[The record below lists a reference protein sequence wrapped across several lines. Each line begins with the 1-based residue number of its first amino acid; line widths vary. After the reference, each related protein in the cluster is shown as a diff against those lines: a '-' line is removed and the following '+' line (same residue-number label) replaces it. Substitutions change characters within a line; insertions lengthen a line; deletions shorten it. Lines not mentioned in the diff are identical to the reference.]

1 MTRSSWG
8 NFPRVQQSVRRVDW
22 LSDTDLNTAN
32 EGGTLLPYAYGRSY
46 GDSCLN
52 DGGTLLDVSG
62 AGRLIGF
69 DPATGV
75 VRAEA
80 GMSLAQLLEFAVP
93 RGFFL
98 PVTPGTKY
106 VSLGGAV
113 ANDIHG
119 KNHHRAGTFGRHVQA
134 FELLRSDGSRSV
146 CSRTEN
152 PELFAAAVGGL
163 GLTGLVTWVELTLR
177 PVQSAMIEGQNIK
190 FAGLDEFFEISAESD
205 AAFEYTVAWVDCMAK
220 GKSLGRGIFMLGNHA
235 TEPGPLTP
243 SPPPR
248 LTAPFDAPNF
258 ALNHL
263 TIGAFNA
270 LYYGKQRQK
279 QVAKHTHYEPFFY
292 PLDAVNDWNRIYGPR
307 GFLQYQ
313 FALPYSGDA
322 SLTKEIFSRIA
333 ASSAGKFLAVLKMF
347 GDLPSPGMLSFPVP
361 GVTLALDFPNEGQK
375 TFALLDDLDALIRQG
390 GGRVYPAKDARMSG
404 ESFRT
409 FFPGWREFSQY
420 IDPAFSSSFWRR
432 VTEGAPADVEVKVEA
447 QAERQPVG
455 VG

>member
-1 MTRSSWG
+1 MTRTSWG
-8 NFPRVQQSVRRVDW
+8 NFPRAQQTVRRVDW
-22 LSDTDLNTAN
+22 LSDADLNADG

-62 AGRLIGF
+62 AGRLIAF

-146 CSRTEN
+146 CSREEN
-152 PELFAAAVGGL
+152 PELFAATVGGL

-177 PVQSAMIEGQNIK
+177 PIVSSTIDTETIK
-190 FAGLDEFFEISAESD
+190 FANLDEFFEVSAASD
-205 AAFEYTVAWVDCMAK
+205 SRFEFTVSWVDCAAQ
-220 GKSLGRGIFMLGNHA
+220 GKRLGRGLYMGGNHSA
-235 TEPGPLTP
+235 EPGPLAV

-248 LTAPFDAPNF
+248 LAAPFNAPDF
-258 ALNHL
+258 ALNRW
-263 TIGAFNA
+263 TVTAFNTA
-270 LYYGKQRQK
+270 YYHKQRQRVVTK
-279 QVAKHTHYEPFFY
+279 PAHYEGFFY
-292 PLDAVNDWNRIYGPR
+292 PLDAVNDWNRIYGAR

-313 FALPYSGDA
+313 FALPFSGDTA
-322 SLTKEIFSRIA
+322 AIKEIFARIA
-333 ASSAGKFLAVLKMF
+333 ASKLGSFLAVLKMF

-404 ESFRT
+404 DSFRT
-409 FFPGWREFSQY
+409 FFPRWRAFSQY

-432 VTEGAPADVEVKVEA
+432 VTEDVPAEA
-447 QAERQPVG
+447 AVQAERQLAG
-455 VG
+455 VR